1 MIEII
6 GMMVMV
12 EAIIIDGGEG
22 QTNGMQ
28 MDGEVKIDGM
38 QIDGM
43 KIDGMQIEEMQ
54 IDGEKRIDGAL
65 LEET

>member
-12 EAIIIDGGEG
+12 EAIIIDGVVVVKADGEG

-38 QIDGM
+38 QI
-43 KIDGMQIEEMQ
+43 EEMQ
-54 IDGEKRIDGAL
+54 IDGEKRTDGAL